1 MGLINNFYLNSN
13 NIYHHDGM
21 LNDGCII
28 PLKKGEDWK
37 NEGIPYI
44 ALYKKLNI

>member
-1 MGLINNFYLNSN
+1 MGLINNNNLSSN
-13 NIYHHDGM
+13 NIYYHDGM

-28 PLKKGEDWK
+28 PWKKGKDWK
-37 NEGIPYI
+37 KIGNPYI